1 MLKLFKKTIGK
12 KANSNDGTKKYS
24 KFGIGF
30 RLTGAFSVVT
40 VLTIVISGL
49 SWVSIGVLTDAQ
61 SNTIE
66 QKVPAI
72 ALALRL
78 ANDTANIAATT
89 PQLRSSQTDKA
100 RQESVSS
107 LGATINIAKTRL
119 EELNSFI
126 EGDAALQRIEESIQ
140 TLEPLLSQLDG
151 HVKERLRLTTLRLE
165 IMTQLAQ
172 LRKTLKTGAQPLLL
186 PLRIKMFDNADTF
199 DEMIEALVEDAKSGT
214 IPEYDF
220 EELHQTNRNVLRFQE
235 DVLSFQSSGYLLLSL
250 LAEGTL
256 ADNNKDVSELSS
268 SFLSSLSSMASP
280 LSKLVERDNNKAV
293 QKLEQLFETLLV
305 MGAKGTD
312 NQLVF
317 KIRTAELNA
326 IEAADKILTQSRL
339 IAENLSA
346 DANTF
351 VSSIEESVQL
361 ATSQNSSLAEQTK
374 ITLAIAAII
383 SVIIA
388 IAIGWLYISR
398 NIVSRL
404 MMMVESARKLSEGDL
419 QSSIYREGND
429 EIARL
434 GYAIVDFRDTARKAQ
449 AAREETD
456 IQNKNREE
464 EKELQRNE
472 RIEVDRKA
480 QEEQSRQADEAET
493 NKRAEMNKLAVEFE
507 GSVKRLV
514 GNFSVATTEMTQIS
528 GSMSSSAGDTTSL
541 TQNVVTASR
550 NSSSSINSVAA
561 ATEELSSSINEISR
575 QVGQAASIAG
585 DAVREAERSNVM
597 MTSLNDA
604 AAKIGDVV
612 GLISDIAGQT
622 NLLALNA
629 TIEAARAGDAGKGF
643 AVVASEVK
651 NLATQTAKATEDIT
665 EQIKTVQAE
674 TSQAAMAIGGISTT
688 IGRINEIATTISA
701 AVEEQGAATSEI
713 SRSVQQAADSAQ
725 EVTQNI
731 AAVNDTA
738 TSTGQS
744 AVKVQNVAEK
754 LVREA
759 GDLDVEVDRFLGQ
772 VKSS

>member
-1 MLKLFKKTIGK
+1 MLKVFKKSLDK
-12 KANSNDGTKKYS
+12 SSKSDESVKQYS

-30 RLTGAFSVVT
+30 RLTAAFSIVT
-40 VLTIVISGL
+40 ILTIIISGL
-49 SWVSIGVLTDAQ
+49 SWVSIGVLTNAQ

-78 ANDTANIAATT
+78 ANDTTTIAAST
-89 PQLRSSQTDKA
+89 PQLRSSQTDSA
-100 RQESVSS
+100 RQESVKNLS
-107 LGATINIAKTRL
+107 ATIDIAKTRL
-119 EELNSFI
+119 EELNSFV
-126 EGDAALQRIEESIQ
+126 EEDPALMRIEESLQ
-140 TLEPLLSQLDG
+140 TLEPLLTTLDG
-151 HVKERLRLTTLRLE
+151 HVKERLRLTKLRIE
-165 IMTQLAQ
+165 IMAQLAD

-186 PLRIKMFDNADTF
+186 PLRIKMFDNADAV
-199 DEMIEALVEDAKSGT
+199 DELVETLIEDAKSGKDT
-214 IPEYDF
+214 EYDLS
-220 EELHQTNRNVLRFQE
+220 ELHQSSRNVLAIQE
-235 DVLSFQSSGYLLLSL
+235 DVLTFQSGGYLLLSL

-256 ADNNKDVSELSS
+256 ADNAEDVRELSS

-280 LSKLVERDNNKAV
+280 LSKLVQRDNNEAV
-293 QKLEQLFETLLV
+293 QKLEQLFEQLLI

-317 KIRTAELNA
+317 KIRTAELGA

-339 IAENLSA
+339 IAEKLST

-351 VSSIEESVQL
+351 VSNIEDSVQL
-361 ATSQNSSLAEQTK
+361 ATSQNSQLAEQTK

-383 SVIIA
+383 SVIVA
-388 IAIGWLYISR
+388 FAIGWLYISR
-398 NIVSRL
+398 NIVRRL

-419 QSSIYREGND
+419 TSSIYREGND

-434 GYAIVDFRDTARKAQ
+434 GYAIVDFRDTARDAQ
-449 AAREETD
+449 AARAETD

-464 EKELQRNE
+464 EKEQQRNE
-472 RIEVDRKA
+472 RIETERKA
-480 QEEQSRQADEAET
+480 QEEKDREALNAEAR
-493 NKRAEMNKLAVEFE
+493 KREEMNKLAVEFE
-507 GSVKRLV
+507 GSVKHLV
-514 GNFSVATTEMTQIS
+514 DNFSIATTEMTQIS
-528 GSMSSSAGDTTSL
+528 GSMSSSAGDTSSL
-541 TQNVVTASR
+541 TQNVVTASQ

-585 DAVREAERSNVM
+585 EAVHEAERSNVM

-612 GLISDIAGQT
+612 GLINDIAGQT

-665 EQIKTVQAE
+665 EQIKTVQEE

-731 AAVNDTA
+731 TAVNQTA
-738 TSTGQS
+738 NDTGQS
-744 AVKVQNVAEK
+744 AVKVQQVAEK

-759 GDLDVEVDRFLGQ
+759 SDLDVEVGRFLGQ
-772 VKSS
+772 VKAD